1 MLMKYNTVKINVRVG
16 SFIRRHRTLLG
27 ISGKSLGKKLNLSQQ
42 HISRLERGQTNFTI
56 EIILY
61 LLNELDK
68 TIFDLVAEVFYE
80 DPGEILTEYQRQQ
93 QFNTELTLI
102 N

>member
-1 MLMKYNTVKINVRVG
+1 MKYNTVNINVRVG
-16 SFIRRHRTLLG
+16 SFIRRHRILLG

-68 TIFDLVAEVFYE
+68 TIFDLVTEVFYE